1 MDFMKCNVEE
11 DCLYVMAC
19 LIQRECDIVLAF
31 FDVLCIDL
39 EKCESRNLRAI
50 EESVLI
56 YY

>member
-11 DCLYVMAC
+11 DCLYVMVF
-19 LIQRECDIVLAF
+19 LIQRECDIFLAF